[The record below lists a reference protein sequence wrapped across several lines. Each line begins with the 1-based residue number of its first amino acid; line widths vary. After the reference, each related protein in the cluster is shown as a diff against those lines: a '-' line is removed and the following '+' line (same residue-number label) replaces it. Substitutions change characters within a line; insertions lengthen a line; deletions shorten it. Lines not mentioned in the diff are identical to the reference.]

1 MASDICDI
9 INAWGFKNLREVLEK
24 CKLQVIVSHT
34 SLVFLTFPSVLV
46 SQRCNRNIKLQ
57 MSFTCIL

>member
-34 SLVFLTFPSVLV
+34 SLSVLDISKCLSYSKV
-46 SQRCNRNIKLQ
+46 QQ
-57 MSFTCIL
+57 EH